1 MYNKSEVISS
11 ISLKNK
17 YSSEV
22 LPLVLMI
29 VDYVAILGAEF
40 FSYSLRNFFIT
51 TTVFKLSWLSFH
63 VIVPVVYM
71 VFMQVND
78 LYTRRMQFW
87 RIISKI
93 FNANVYAVTVLIVIL
108 YLAHTADTTSRLFVG
123 LMGISA
129 FVFLVIGRYII
140 KKILNHVRLLQLP
153 VLVMGAGETAALIL
167 DYLKKDTGLGYEFI
181 GFLEDN
187 TPNPVVAAMLPQ
199 LGTFKEAEDVIQ
211 KTGVQHIMVIAPGLH
226 NKEIQTI
233 VYRLQPLV
241 KKVAFIPDMGNMPLA
256 TLDMESLID
265 GHIVTFSF
273 RNNLSRWYNRFVKRG
288 FDLVCTLVGVI
299 CLLPVL
305 AGIALWIYT
314 DSPGPVI
321 FKHRRI
327 GRNGKEFPC
336 YKFRSMCADADVKLK
351 KLLETNPQARAE
363 WETEFKLKNDPRIT
377 KSGAFLRKT
386 SLDELPQLFN
396 VLKGDM
402 SLVGPRPIIREEISR
417 YGKYIEDFYMVRPG
431 ITGMWQTSGRNDV
444 TYDERV
450 QMDTWYVRNWNVWFD
465 IVLIWRTIK
474 VVAGK
479 KGAY

>member
-40 FSYSLRNFFIT
+40 FSYNLRNFFIT
-51 TTVFKLSWLSFH
+51 TTTFKLSWLSFH

-123 LMGISA
+123 VMGISA
-129 FVFLVIGRYII
+129 FIFLVIGRYII
-140 KKILNHVRLLQLP
+140 KKVLNHMRLLQLP

-199 LGTFKEAEDVIQ
+199 LGTFGEAEDVIR

-273 RNNLSRWYNRFVKRG
+273 RNNLSRWYNRFVKRV

-305 AGIALWIYT
+305 AGIAFWIYT

-327 GRNGKEFPC
+327 GRNGKEFSC
-336 YKFRSMCADADVKLK
+336 YKFRTMCVDADVKLK
-351 KLLETNPQARAE
+351 KLLETDPQARAE